1 MSVARRSLQIVA
13 FIATLIVGVTSMA
26 VIVTQTTWFK
36 EWLRGFIVR
45 QAEDYVNG
53 RLSIGR
59 LDGNLF
65 FGVELED
72 VDVTMNGQRVVEV
85 KDVGLNYN
93 AFTFIGGDVVL
104 DTIRLNKPVMRLE
117 KTPQGWNLTQLIKA
131 RTPDP
136 KEPKSRR
143 TLEIGEL
150 GITDGEVHFEDVP
163 PPQPV
168 GTTGVEPPF
177 EVPKRIDKLNASV
190 GVTTDENA
198 LKVNIAH
205 VSLRAHEP
213 EFGVNDLSGRIVR
226 TENEVTLENV
236 ALRTEESSLRVVG
249 AVRNV
254 ESGRLVLD
262 IKATSDKLALNEIA
276 TLVPALRGLPLQ
288 PAFELSA
295 RGPADRL
302 AIDVNAREAHVGNVI
317 GNLTVDVV
325 EPERRVA
332 GTVHLAHFNVAPV
345 VKNETLK
352 SDISGEGQLDLT
364 LPSGQ
369 QPLSGTYSIDA
380 SRAMFAGYEAR
391 NLKAKG
397 RIDGDTVR
405 LDGSAAAYGGRATAA
420 GTVKIAQPL
429 EVDLEGRA
437 ANVDLRNLPPQLKAP
452 RVPSNLQFAYNLT
465 GRGSVFSGDVRLET
479 STLAGATIAPGT
491 TGSFSVGGGAP
502 PSYAAD
508 GSVSNLDLQ
517 KIGSGFDIRALAADR
532 FRSRIN
538 ASFSV
543 KGSGDGSTPLNL
555 DASGVVTNSELFG
568 ASFPRMDVKS
578 SFAGPNAQVSAL
590 GQFADL
596 DPAVVSGNERM
607 AGKVTGAVDVNA
619 TLRNYRDGVT
629 VDSIDASGRVNLG

>member
-136 KEPKSRR
+136 KEPKAR
-143 TLEIGEL
+143 
-150 GITDGEVHFEDVP
+150 
-163 PPQPV
+163 
-168 GTTGVEPPF
+168 
-177 EVPKRIDKLNASV
+177 
-190 GVTTDENA
+190 
-198 LKVNIAH
+198 
-205 VSLRAHEP
+205 
-213 EFGVNDLSGRIVR
+213 
-226 TENEVTLENV
+226 
-236 ALRTEESSLRVVG
+236 RTEESSLRVVG

-254 ESGRLVLD
+254 ENGRLVLD

-276 TLVPALRGLPLQ
+276 RLVPALRGLPLQ

-302 AIDVNAREAHVGNVI
+302 AIDVNAREAQVGNVI

-352 SDISGEGQLDLT
+352 SDISGQGQLDLT

-380 SRAMFAGYEAR
+380 SRAMVAGYEAR

-405 LDGSAAAYGGRATAA
+405 LDGSAAAYGARATAA
-420 GTVKIAQPL
+420 
-429 EVDLEGRA
+429 
-437 ANVDLRNLPPQLKAP
+437 
-452 RVPSNLQFAYNLT
+452 
-465 GRGSVFSGDVRLET
+465 
-479 STLAGATIAPGT
+479 
-491 TGSFSVGGGAP
+491 
-502 PSYAAD
+502 
-508 GSVSNLDLQ
+508 
-517 KIGSGFDIRALAADR
+517 
-532 FRSRIN
+532 
-538 ASFSV
+538 
-543 KGSGDGSTPLNL
+543 
-555 DASGVVTNSELFG
+555 
-568 ASFPRMDVKS
+568 
-578 SFAGPNAQVSAL
+578 
-590 GQFADL
+590 
-596 DPAVVSGNERM
+596 
-607 AGKVTGAVDVNA
+607 
-619 TLRNYRDGVT
+619 
-629 VDSIDASGRVNLG
+629 

>member
-13 FIATLIVGVTSMA
+13 FIATLIVDVTSVA
-26 VIVTQTTWFK
+26 VIVAQTTWFK

-150 GITDGEVHFEDVP
+150 GITDGEVHFEDVQ

-236 ALRTEESSLRVVG
+236 ALRTEESSLRVVV

-276 TLVPALRGLPLQ
+276 RLVPALRGLPLQ

-302 AIDVNAREAHVGNVI
+302 AIDVNAREAQVGNVI
-317 GNLTVDVV
+317 GNLTVDAV

-352 SDISGEGQLDLT
+352 SDISGQGQLDLT

-380 SRAMFAGYEAR
+380 SRAMVAGYEAR

-405 LDGSAAAYGGRATAA
+405 LDVSAAAYGARATAA
-420 GTVKIAQPL
+420 GTVKIAQSL
-429 EVDLEGRA
+429 QLDLKGRA
-437 ANVDLRNLPPQLKAP
+437 ANLDLRNLPPQLKVP
-452 RVPSNLQFAYNLT
+452 SVPSNLQFDYDVT
-465 GRGSVFSGDVRLET
+465 GRGSVFSGNVRLEP
-479 STLAGATIAPGT
+479 STLADATIARDT
-491 TGSFSVGGGAP
+491 TASFTAGGSDA

-508 GSVSNLDLQ
+508 
-517 KIGSGFDIRALAADR
+517 
-532 FRSRIN
+532 
-538 ASFSV
+538 
-543 KGSGDGSTPLNL
+543 
-555 DASGVVTNSELFG
+555 
-568 ASFPRMDVKS
+568 
-578 SFAGPNAQVSAL
+578 
-590 GQFADL
+590 
-596 DPAVVSGNERM
+596 
-607 AGKVTGAVDVNA
+607 
-619 TLRNYRDGVT
+619 
-629 VDSIDASGRVNLG
+629 